1 MKLAAEA
8 IDLHT
13 ANKEFRIARAVQ
25 SAFQV
30 VILRLEHEGQVGLG
44 EAAPSAYYGGE
55 NVAAILQTVEAA
67 QPILGDDP
75 FRIEDILA
83 RLTEAFPERYA
94 TVCGIDIALH
104 DLVGKL
110 LGVPLYRMLG
120 LSPER
125 TPVTSYTI
133 SIDEPA
139 LMAQRAAAAAARA
152 FKVLKI
158 KVGTERDDQRL
169 AAIRAATDVPLRLDA
184 NTGWDKESTVRHLER
199 WAHYGI
205 EFIEQPIPPGDN
217 EALRWIRQRSPVP
230 IMADESCVDSADLP
244 GLVDC
249 VDAVNIKLMKCKGL
263 REALRMIHVARAHG
277 LKIML
282 GCMLETSV
290 AITAAAHLSPL
301 VDYGDLDGNL
311 LLANDPFVGVAVED
325 GRLILPDGPGL
336 GIRERRGR

>member
-1 MKLAAEA
+1 MKLTAQVV
-8 IDLHT
+8 DLHT
-13 ANKEFRIARAVQ
+13 ANKEFRIARSVQ

-30 VILRLEHEGQVGLG
+30 VILRLEHGGQVGLG

-55 NVAAILQTVEAA
+55 NVEAILQTVEAA
-67 QPILGDDP
+67 GPLLGDDP
-75 FRIEDILA
+75 FRIEDLVA
-83 RLTEAFPERYA
+83 RLGEAFPERYA

-110 LGVPLYRMLG
+110 LATPIYRLLG

-125 TPVTSYTI
+125 APVTSYTI
-133 SIDEPA
+133 SIDEPQ
-139 LMAQRAAAAAARA
+139 LMAERAAAAAKS

-169 AAIRAATDVPLRLDA
+169 AAIRAVTDVPLRLDA
-184 NTGWDKESTVRHLER
+184 NTGWDKEETVRHLER
-199 WAHYGI
+199 WADLGI
-205 EFIEQPIPPGDN
+205 EFVEQPIPPGDN
-217 EALRWIRQRSPVP
+217 QALRWIRQRSPVP

-263 REALRMIHVARAHG
+263 REAVRMIAIARAHG
-277 LKIML
+277 MKIML

-301 VDYGDLDGNL
+301 VDYADLDGNL
-311 LLANDPFVGVAVED
+311 LLANDPFAGVTVED
-325 GRLILPDGPGL
+325 GRLVLPSGPGL
-336 GIRERRGR
+336 GIRERG